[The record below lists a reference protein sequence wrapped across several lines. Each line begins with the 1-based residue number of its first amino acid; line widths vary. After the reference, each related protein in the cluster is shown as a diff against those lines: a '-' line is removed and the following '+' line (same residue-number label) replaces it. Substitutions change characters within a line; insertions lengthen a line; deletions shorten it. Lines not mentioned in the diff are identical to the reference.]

1 MDVSRYTASK
11 TRSDGRPGW
20 SVSFRHPLRMDSKG
34 RPGVKMRR
42 GLGTTDDQEADR
54 LVGELNQILGDESL
68 WSLAARSEAA
78 QRFSPVVVEAFYAA
92 IEAPAD
98 QPLEIRNEAIP
109 LPGRE
114 EGYARVMLVG
124 TTGAGKTTLLR
135 HFIGSHPKIDRF
147 PSTSTGKTTVAD
159 LELVTADGDF
169 HGIATFLPDR
179 VVRGYLQENL
189 SAAALA
195 ALRGEDD
202 GQLARQLLQH
212 PDQKFRLHYVLGP
225 WTEAETDEEEDWGF
239 EVDEAADLEEGDEP
253 EDGDSPNETERRE
266 NHKALEGW
274 VARIRELAAEASGEV
289 SRQLQIDWRPLKGG
303 ELEAAEEFFLESLE
317 DNVGFEELVQEIRK
331 AVLRRFEY
339 LEGGQ
344 LTRTAGTGWP
354 IKWENRSADR
364 REFLQAMR
372 RFSSNYASR
381 YGRLLTPLVQGMR
394 VRGPFA
400 PAELGEEPRLVL
412 IDGQGLG
419 HTPDSASS
427 VSTSITSRFGE
438 VDVILLVDSSK
449 QPMQA
454 APLSVVRAV
463 AVGGFQDKL
472 AIAFTHFD
480 QVQGANLP
488 TVAARREH
496 VLFAIRNALNNL
508 RGEIGASAI
517 RSVEQE
523 LESRCFTLGWLDRPT
538 ERLSR
543 KMKEQL
549 TRLFAFFR
557 ESIRPEEPTPARP
570 VYDSASLLFA
580 VQAATQEFHTRWEML
595 LGLKV
600 VSGVRKEHWTRIK
613 ALNRRIADRWP
624 GDEYDTLKPVADLF
638 SQLSER
644 ISAFLDQPVEWKGGS
659 ASAEERLRAID
670 GVRRSVSGAL
680 FELARSRLIEDN
692 LTTWVDAYG
701 RSGPGSTRDR
711 ARAIRDIYED
721 AAPVPGVIIDA
732 QVREFLDELR
742 TRVHEG
748 IANGGGEIG
757 GEMPRRT
764 AQV

>member
-1 MDVSRYTASK
+1 MDMARYTASK

-34 RPGVKMRR
+34 RAGVKMRR

-54 LVGELNQILGDESL
+54 LVSELNQILGDDSL
-68 WSLAARSEAA
+68 WSLAARAEAE
-78 QRFSPVVVEAFYAA
+78 QRFSPVVVEAFYTA

-98 QPLEIRNEAIP
+98 QPMEIRDDAIP
-109 LPGRE
+109 LPGRN

-135 HFIGSHPKIDRF
+135 HFIGSHPKLDRF

-169 HGIATFLPDR
+169 QGIVTFLPDR

-202 GQLARQLLQH
+202 VHLARQLLQH
-212 PDQKFRLHYVLGP
+212 PDQKFRLNYVLGP
-225 WTEAETDEEEDWGF
+225 WSDGDADEEEDWGF
-239 EVDEAADLEEGDEP
+239 EEDEVADAEEEPEEGD
-253 EDGDSPNETERRE
+253 SPTEAERRE
-266 NHKALEGW
+266 NHKALEIW
-274 VARIRELAAEASGEV
+274 VARIRELADEASEEV
-289 SRQLQIDWRPLKGG
+289 SRQLQIDWQQLKGG
-303 ELEAAEEFFLESLE
+303 ELEAAEELFLESLE
-317 DNVGFEELVQEIRK
+317 DSASFEELVQEIRR
-331 AVLRRFEY
+331 AVLRRFEF

-354 IKWENRSADR
+354 IKWQIWTADR
-364 REFLQAMR
+364 REFLRAMR
-372 RFSSNYASR
+372 WFSSNYAPR

-394 VRGPFA
+394 VRGPFV
-400 PAELGEEPRLVL
+400 PAELGEEPKLVL

-427 VSTSITSRFGE
+427 VTTSITSRFGE

-449 QPMQA
+449 HPMQA

-463 AVGGFQDKL
+463 AVGGFQNKL

-480 QVQGANLP
+480 QVGGVNLP

-496 VLFAIRNALNNL
+496 VLFAVRNALHNL

-543 KMKEQL
+543 KVQEQL

-557 ESIRPEEPTPARP
+557 ASIQPDQPTPARP
-570 VYDSASLLFA
+570 VYDPASLLFA

-600 VSGVRKEHWTRIK
+600 VSGVQKEHWTRIK

-638 SQLSER
+638 SRLSER
-644 ISAFLDQPVEWKGGS
+644 ISAFLDQPVDWEGGS
-659 ASAEERLRAID
+659 ASAEDKLRAID
-670 GVRRSVSGAL
+670 AVRRSVSGAL
-680 FELARSRLIEDN
+680 YELARSRLVEDN

-701 RSGPGSTRDR
+701 RSGRGSTRDR

-721 AAPVPGVIIDA
+721 AAPVPGVIINA

-742 TRVHEG
+742 TRMHEA
-748 IANGGGEIG
+748 IASGGGEISVG
-757 GEMPRRT
+757 MPSRA
-764 AQV
+764 AQA